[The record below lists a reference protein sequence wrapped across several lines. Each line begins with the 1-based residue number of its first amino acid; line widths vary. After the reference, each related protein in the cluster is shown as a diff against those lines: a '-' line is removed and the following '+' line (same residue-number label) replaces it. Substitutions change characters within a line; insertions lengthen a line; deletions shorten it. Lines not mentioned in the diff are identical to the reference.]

1 MKSFKTF
8 FSALLLCAIF
18 QFSANAQLKTY
29 TNATNNDTWHDPN
42 NWSPTGVPNDFN
54 DVLIPANSIL
64 NIEFL
69 GTGNPF
75 MNNLTVEEGSI
86 VTKFSANQMVI
97 GGLGNF
103 APDTEFNILEGVVVT
118 KSLIINGE
126 LNSIGPLS
134 KGLRG
139 DGPDPSVSITGT
151 MNIQSPSE
159 PFTLREI
166 TLHILPSGI
175 LTVEEGSIIIS
186 AFTGRVLN
194 EGLLQKTAGNG
205 TFTISTSFENDGGT
219 INVDSGSMMLSGG
232 TILTNGQYNVN
243 PNGFLELNNL
253 NTHAV
258 NGTLTGQLDGP
269 FVVNGGGLFVGNG
282 GTNFLDFSGP
292 SRVEWRGG
300 VLSASTASGTVLVN
314 RGKINYN
321 LIGTQQIQLSGGV
334 ILRNEGDIFF
344 NGNVNDFSIN
354 QNSIFENSELGVI
367 TMSDGSA
374 TSGGPFTNTGLI
386 QKTTGAGSAN
396 IGRLTNNA
404 PGVVNVKVGNVSFVA
419 SYEGNGLI
427 TGDGSVS
434 PIEFTEIAGTIAPGD
449 NGVGTLDYNNTFEF
463 DSTAECVYQ
472 IEINGTTPG
481 SEHDVFTINAPAQLN
496 GSFDIQLGFAP
507 QLNDEF
513 VVITATNVT
522 ECTLPAQTVGYFGGN
537 GYTFD
542 VVCGTDNVTLRVI
555 DIFLGID
562 ENIIAAVKA
571 FPNPTS
577 GNFTITIGTTLSEIN
592 TTTTNILGQV
602 VAFERFVNTDTL
614 EIDLQG
620 SSPGIYFVTLTTD
633 VGISETIKVVKE

>member
-18 QFSANAQLKTY
+18 QFSANAQTKTY

-42 NWSPTGVPNDFN
+42 NWSPTGVPSDLN
-54 DVLIPANSIL
+54 DVLIPENSIL
-64 NIEFL
+64 NIESP
-69 GTGNPF
+69 GAV
-75 MNNLTVEEGSI
+75 MNDLTVEEGSI

-97 GGLGNF
+97 VGSGNF
-103 APDTEFNILEGVVVT
+103 APDTEFNILEGVVVA
-118 KSLIINGE
+118 KNLIINGE

-134 KGLRG
+134 KGIRG
-139 DGPDPSVSITGT
+139 DGPNPSVSITGT

-159 PFTLREI
+159 PFTIREI

-175 LTVEEGSIIIS
+175 LTVEEGSIIIG
-186 AFTGRVLN
+186 FNTGRVLN
-194 EGLLQKTAGNG
+194 EGLLQKTAGTG
-205 TFTISTSFENDGGT
+205 TFTISTVFENNGGT
-219 INVDSGSMMLSGG
+219 INVDSGSMRLSGG

-300 VLSASTASGTVLVN
+300 VLSASTAPGTVLVN

-321 LIGTQQIQLSGGV
+321 RIGTQQIQLSGGV

-344 NGNVNDFSIN
+344 NGNVNDFSIG
-354 QNSIFENSELGVI
+354 QGSIFENSELGVI

-374 TSGGPFTNTGLI
+374 TFGGPFTNTGLI
-386 QKTTGAGSAN
+386 QKTTGTGSAN

-404 PGVVNVKVGNVSFVA
+404 PGVVNVKVGTVSFVND
-419 SYEGNGLI
+419 YDGNGLI

-449 NGVGTLDYNNTFEF
+449 GGVGTLDYNNTFEF
-463 DSTAECVYQ
+463 DSTAACVYQ
-472 IEINGTTPG
+472 IEINGTTPIT
-481 SEHDVFTINAPAQLN
+481 EHDVFVINATARLN
-496 GSFDIQLGFAP
+496 GTLDVMLGFAP

-513 VVITATNVT
+513 TIITAPTIIECNLPSQVT
-522 ECTLPAQTVGYFGGN
+522 ATFGN
-537 GYTFD
+537 GTYTYD
-542 VVCGTDNVTLRVI
+542 VVCNPDNVTLRVSDVI
-555 DIFLGID
+555 LGVGDTILD
-562 ENIIAAVKA
+562 AAKA
-571 FPNPTS
+571 FPNPTN
-577 GNFTITIGTTLSEIN
+577 GDFTIALGKSFSEIN
-592 TTTTNILGQV
+592 TTITNILGQV
-602 VAFERFVNTDTL
+602 FAFERFVNTETFQLNL
-614 EIDLQG
+614 EGD
-620 SSPGIYFVTLTTD
+620 PGIYFVTLTTESG
-633 VGISETIKVVKE
+633 VSETLKVIKK